1 MRTMNTSDFW
11 KNFRLGEEVH
21 IAGTFIYNA
30 LRRFHELELFDN
42 TDELFEFLY
51 NLSVGIERLLK
62 ITIVLHEHSDVINQE
77 QLEKSLITHSHLDLL
92 SKVRSHVDIKLGK
105 SHNDL
110 LQLLSTFYK
119 TLRYERFSL
128 NSVYVGQKEVSAI
141 IGLLNKHLNVEIS
154 NRSSPFASLNE
165 DRYRAFIRRTV
176 LAISQPMY
184 EVIEKRAR
192 SLGLYTYELR
202 YGSKAESV
210 FLRKVNVSDEDVL
223 WKELLIFF
231 MNSDPKTGYLKFLKG
246 LEPLKFDP
254 GLIRDYLDCF
264 KSDASKAEVMDELE
278 HHYGEMD
285 KSDRKQR
292 FEIMGLIGAQGVYFD
307 YEGDIEGEDEQ

>member
-30 LRRFHELELFDN
+30 LRRFHELEQFDN

-62 ITIVLHEHSDVINQE
+62 ITIVLHEHSNVINQE

-119 TLRYERFSL
+119 TLRYDRFSL
-128 NSVYVGQKEVSAI
+128 NSVYEGQKEVSAI

-154 NRSSPFASLNE
+154 NRSSPFAPLNE

-210 FLRKVNVSDEDVL
+210 FLRKINVSDEDVL

-307 YEGDIEGEDEQ
+307 DEGDIEGEDEQ

>member
-1 MRTMNTSDFW
+1 MNTSDFW
-11 KNFRLGEEVH
+11 KNFRLGEELH
-21 IAGTFIYNA
+21 IAGSFIYNG

-42 TDELFEFLY
+42 SDELFEFLY

-62 ITIVLHEHSDVINQE
+62 IAIVLHEHSEVGDQE
-77 QLEKSLITHSHLDLL
+77 TLEKSLITHNHLDLL
-92 SKVRSHVDIKLGK
+92 ERVRNHVEIKFGK
-105 SHNDL
+105 PHNDL
-110 LQLLSTFYK
+110 LQLLGTFYK
-119 TLRYERFSL
+119 TLRYDRFSL
-128 NSVYVGQKEVSAI
+128 NSVYEGHKEVSAI
-141 IGLLNKHLNVEIS
+141 LSFLNKHLQVEIS
-154 NRSSPFASLNE
+154 KKNLPFATLNE

-176 LAISQPMY
+176 LAISQTMY
-184 EVIEKRAR
+184 TVIDEQAR

-210 FLRKVNVSDEDVL
+210 FLRKVNISDEDVL

-231 MNSDPKTGYLKFLKG
+231 MNSDPKTGYFKFLKG
-246 LEPLKFDP
+246 IEPLKFDP

-292 FEIMGLIGAQGVYFD
+292 FEIIGFIGAQGVYFD
-307 YEGDIEGEDEQ
+307 DEGDIEEDNQ